1 MNNETTNTLR
11 LDEAT
16 MPTAEIQRF
25 VDDLVS
31 TYERRTLKA
40 KVIQLDHGEH
50 MHAHVLNLDA
60 VGTEP
65 TEEDVMSARIFPK
78 QECEQAR
85 EDLMKELDRAVENYA
100 MMIAKYSKRLY
111 AFCVHVYLLARVV
124 THKILETARVYA
136 PLVRMALEKRTGALY
151 EQSTLATEQARANG
165 EIPTQELNTVM
176 AVHAL
181 DTVRSPWDTLTYS
194 YPAGYE
200 AVLDTPTQ
208 SARTYHESIPTHRME
223 IPREDSVVAEQ
234 DSVTWTN
241 VGHCLYL
248 QFRYGPK
255 HLR

>member
-1 MNNETTNTLR
+1 MNNETTHTLR

-40 KVIQLDHGEH
+40 KVIQLDHGDR
-50 MHAHVLNLDA
+50 MHAHILNLDA

-65 TEEDVMSARIFPK
+65 AEEDVMSARIFPT
-78 QECEQAR
+78 QECGQAR
-85 EDLMKELDRAVENYA
+85 EDLMKELDTAVENYA
-100 MMIAKYSKRLY
+100 TMIATYSKTLY
-111 AFCVHVYLLARVV
+111 AFCVRVYLLARVV
-124 THKILETARVYA
+124 THKIFDTARVYA
-136 PLVRMALEKRTGALY
+136 PLVRTALEKRAGALY
-151 EQSTLATEQARANG
+151 EENTLALEQVRAYG
-165 EIPTQELNTVM
+165 EVPTLEQNTVM
-176 AVHAL
+176 AVHA
-181 DTVRSPWDTLTYS
+181 VESVGSPWDTLTYS
-194 YPAGYE
+194 YPVGYE

-208 SARTYHESIPTHRME
+208 SAPAYHESVPTHRVE
-223 IPREDSVVAEQ
+223 APREEPVVPKQ
-234 DSVTWTN
+234 DSVEWTN